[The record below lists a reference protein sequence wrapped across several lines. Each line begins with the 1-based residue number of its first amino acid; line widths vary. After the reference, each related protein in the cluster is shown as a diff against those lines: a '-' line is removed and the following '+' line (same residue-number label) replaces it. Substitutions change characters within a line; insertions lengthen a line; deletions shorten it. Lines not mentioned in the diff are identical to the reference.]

1 MSDDGTD
8 RPVQGAGGF
17 PSELRARVLAQRWVL
32 LVAAALA
39 IAAIWTGAVAPP
51 AAIVGAG
58 LVAIAALV
66 SPRRRLLVARRQRQA
81 RQQTPWPETGMKQ
94 LADALP
100 NPCFIVDRRGI
111 TRYVNRAARV
121 RFGDPLPGD
130 PLSMR
135 LRIPALLEALER
147 VGAGGPAQRIEW
159 NEKVPTESWVEA
171 YVAPLAPVGE
181 GGDGPA
187 GPGRFVLVTIQDLT
201 EQRRLER
208 MRADFVANASHELRT
223 PLASLTGF
231 AETLLGPARDDPDA
245 RERFLRIMLQQ
256 GDRMRRL
263 IDDLLS
269 LSRIE
274 LKAHVQPETILDL
287 APLLRHTCDAL
298 KPVADEAGVAVEV
311 AAPDT
316 PCLVRG
322 DRDELIEVIENL
334 VENSIK
340 YGASGQRVEISLC
353 PAPPASTS
361 ATGSWVLAIRD
372 FGPGI
377 APEHLPR
384 LTERFYRVDVAT
396 SREMKGTGLGLAIV
410 KHILTRHKAR
420 LEIESTPGEGA
431 CFSVKIPAVPPAAN
445 LPEGG
450 KSVSEQMLGLSQ
462 N

>member
-1 MSDDGTD
+1 MNDQSTD
-8 RPVQGAGGF
+8 RPAPAAGNLVG
-17 PSELRARVLAQRWVL
+17 ELRARLVAQRWVL
-32 LVAAALA
+32 GVAVVLGAAAWWQAAVPLQAALA
-39 IAAIWTGAVAPP
+39 GIALMA
-51 AAIVGAG
+51 
-58 LVAIAALV
+58 LAALFA
-66 SPRRRLLVARRQRQA
+66 PRRRLLVARRQRQA
-81 RQQTPWPETGMKQ
+81 LQTSPWPDTGMKQ
-94 LADALP
+94 LSDALP

-111 TRYVNRAARV
+111 TRYVNRAARI
-121 RFGDPLPGD
+121 RFGDPHPGD

-135 LRIPALLEALER
+135 LRIPALLEALDK
-147 VGAGGPAQRIEW
+147 VAAGGPAQRIEW
-159 NEKVPTESWVEA
+159 SERVPMESWLEA
-171 YVAPLAPVGE
+171 FVAPLAQGGE
-181 GGDGPA
+181 GTEA
-187 GPGRFVLVTIQDLT
+187 SAATLRFILVTVQDLT

-231 AETLLGPARDDPDA
+231 VETLQGPARDDPVA
-245 RERFLRIMLQQ
+245 RERFLAIMLQQ

-274 LKAHVQPETILDL
+274 LKAHVQPETVLDL

-311 AAPDT
+311 TTPQAP
-316 PCLVRG
+316 CMVRG

-340 YGASGQRVEISLC
+340 YGASGKRVDIELSVGETARAD
-353 PAPPASTS
+353 AP
-361 ATGSWVLAIRD
+361 GVWVLAVRD

-377 APEHLPR
+377 APQHLPR
-384 LTERFYRVDVAT
+384 LTERFYRVDVST

-431 CFSVKIPAVPPAAN
+431 CFSVKIPAAA
-445 LPEGG
+445 LAKEPVDGE
-450 KSVSEQMLGLSQ
+450 KSISDQAIGLSQ